1 MLAAVT
7 LSPAGS
13 TGRRAGFRQ
22 ERARLSAGG
31 QACANGWRVRGPRP
45 GPDVLILDLEREGS
59 VITLSTALDITLRTT
74 AVYAVILLGLR
85 LSGKREIGQ
94 ITVFDLVVLL
104 LLANAVQNAMVGP
117 DTSLAGGVL
126 AAIVLL
132 ALSAI
137 VIRARLRWPQLRRV
151 LEGAPTL
158 LVLHGQPIPEHLR
171 REGLDEDALEAALR
185 EHGIARLRDVEMAV
199 LEVDGSISVVP
210 TGAETKRVR
219 HRLKQLRPG

>member
-1 MLAAVT
+1 MT
-7 LSPAGS
+7 L
-13 TGRRAGFRQ
+13 
-22 ERARLSAGG
+22 
-31 QACANGWRVRGPRP
+31 N
-45 GPDVLILDLEREGS
+45 
-59 VITLSTALDITLRTT
+59 TALDITLRTT
-74 AVYAVILLGLR
+74 VVYTVILVGLR

-117 DTSLAGGVL
+117 DTSLAGGIL

-151 LEGAPTL
+151 LEGSPTL
-158 LVLHGQPIPEHLR
+158 LVLHGQPLPEHLR

-210 TGAETKRVR
+210 AGVDTRRVR
-219 HRLKQLRPG
+219 HRLKQLRRG